1 MSPTI
6 DRSALE
12 SILDATGGDPEF
24 LAEMIDEFLADSP
37 QLLAAMRAALASGN
51 AAELRRAAHS
61 LKSNSSNFGAHALAE
76 LCRELEE
83 RGKAGALDGASELF
97 SQIEA
102 EYQLVEPA
110 LLAER
115 PTG

>member
-1 MSPTI
+1 MAPTI

-12 SILDATGGDPEF
+12 QMLDATGGDPEF

-37 QLLAAMRAALASGN
+37 QLLTSMRVALVSGD
-51 AAELRRAAHS
+51 AVELRRAAHS

-76 LCRELEE
+76 LCRDMEE
-83 RGKAGALDGASELF
+83 RGKVAALDGASELF
-97 SQIEA
+97 DRIEA
-102 EYQLVEPA
+102 EYALVEPA

-115 PTG
+115 PAE